1 MEFVINFDFFQDL
14 DTIEKS
20 RKTQIRKNE
29 YFSLFLPLLL
39 AIVFSGVLLFVNIW
53 KISANQCQN

>member
-39 AIVFSGVLLFVNIW
+39 AIIFLRSSTFCEYMEN
-53 KISANQCQN
+53 